1 MSPTSMLHHQHVNK
15 ILNFQSILVTN
26 IHFQEV
32 SLELNTA
39 KIHLSSSEIEYI
51 LENISNPLL
60 SITKNETCKPVKN
73 IFFLKSSKTGGT
85 TVMSIL
91 QRYGMRN
98 DLDFLMGEN
107 HGGMYH
113 NNRPFNLGTIKIYD
127 IKFLYLRW

>member
-1 MSPTSMLHHQHVNK
+1 MWIIDSTYLT
-15 ILNFQSILVTN
+15 VTN
-26 IHFQEV
+26 QSCE
-32 SLELNTA
+32 
-39 KIHLSSSEIEYI
+39 
-51 LENISNPLL
+51 
-60 SITKNETCKPVKN
+60 PVKN

-113 NNRPFNLGTIKIYD
+113 NNRPFNLGTIEMNFINYEILLFFKQ
-127 IKFLYLRW
+127 F

>member
-1 MSPTSMLHHQHVNK
+1 MTTIYPSSKCHQ
-15 ILNFQSILVTN
+15 
-26 IHFQEV
+26 HFQEV

-39 KIHLSSSEIEYI
+39 KIHLSSAEIEYI
-51 LENISNPLL
+51 LENVSNPLL
-60 SITKNETCKPVKN
+60 DEPQNETCEPVKN

-113 NNRPFNLGTIKIYD
+113 NNRPFNLGTIEINFINYEILLFFKQ
-127 IKFLYLRW
+127 F

>member
-1 MSPTSMLHHQHVNK
+1 MEDV
-15 ILNFQSILVTN
+15 
-26 IHFQEV
+26 
-32 SLELNTA
+32 
-39 KIHLSSSEIEYI
+39 
-51 LENISNPLL
+51 SNPLL
-60 SITKNETCKPVKN
+60 STAKNESCKPVKN

-127 IKFLYLRW
+127 I

>member
-1 MSPTSMLHHQHVNK
+1 MTIKYPSSKCHQ
-15 ILNFQSILVTN
+15 Q
-26 IHFQEV
+26 FQEV

-39 KIHLSSSEIEYI
+39 KIHLSSAEIEYI
-51 LENISNPLL
+51 LENVSNPLL
-60 SITKNETCKPVKN
+60 STKNETCEPVKN

-98 DLDFLMGEN
+98 NLDFLMGEN

-113 NNRPFNLGTIKIYD
+113 NNRPFNLGTIKIYRLSNKIMESD
-127 IKFLYLRW
+127 SRVFIY